1 MHAASHRVPPIPP
14 RIITCGAID
23 PQSSYPCIYLTRVN
37 TQTPLKISKFSSSE
51 SKLSHFLNFL
61 SSNLRAINLYE
72 AILMNIKGKQKKNS
86 FHSMS
91 RKEKQ
96 NKQRRTKEML
106 SGSLLTFS
114 HNTKKTES
122 TDSGALDLHLNINVS
137 LISITWTKT

>member
-23 PQSSYPCIYLTRVN
+23 LQSSYPCIYLTRVN

-51 SKLSHFLNFL
+51 SKLSNFLNFL

-72 AILMNIKGKQKKNS
+72 AILMNIKGKQKKKLFS
-86 FHSMS
+86 FYESQ
-91 RKEKQ
+91 RKQ

-106 SGSLLTFS
+106 SRSLLTFS

-122 TDSGALDLHLNINVS
+122 TDGGASDLHLNINVS
-137 LISITWTKT
+137 LISIT